1 MGVAGW
7 GFLQEGSF
15 DGRMPRYSVR
25 NHCRNTRPPD
35 DLYRS
40 IHRGCKQ
47 SDLPFIEQSLSI
59 EVNER
64 FIISDDYSLLPI
76 NVGAPNFATSNNCKQ
91 LTIMKTIVF
100 LTSGKDL
107 AEKGNRFM

>member
-25 NHCRNTRPPD
+25 NHCSNTRPPD

-47 SDLPFIEQSLSI
+47 TDLPFIEQSLSM

-64 FIISDDYSLLPI
+64 FIISDDYNLLPI

-91 LTIMKTIVF
+91 LIAMSSIVYLLLDRVLF
-100 LTSGKDL
+100 RKAMSL
-107 AEKGNRFM
+107 